1 MASRPPLLPPF
12 QPPSLPPLLQQGKV
26 QIRTVPLHHLNP
38 VLLLHLRPHLH
49 PQDPR
54 KQILPL
60 LLRLLQ
66 VLQGHLP
73 ERLHLLPQR
82 LLRGRLQ
89 AAQPQDLLLFRTTA
103 TILQSRYLN
112 P

>member
-1 MASRPPLLPPF
+1 MASRLLPL
-12 QPPSLPPLLQQGKV
+12 QHPSLLRLLRRREV
-26 QIRTVPLHHLNP
+26 QTKAAPLHHLNP

-60 LLRLLQ
+60 PLPLRLLQ

-73 ERLHLLPQR
+73 ERLHLLPRR
-82 LLRGRLQ
+82 LLRGRIQ

-103 TILQSRYLN
+103 TIPQFRFLN